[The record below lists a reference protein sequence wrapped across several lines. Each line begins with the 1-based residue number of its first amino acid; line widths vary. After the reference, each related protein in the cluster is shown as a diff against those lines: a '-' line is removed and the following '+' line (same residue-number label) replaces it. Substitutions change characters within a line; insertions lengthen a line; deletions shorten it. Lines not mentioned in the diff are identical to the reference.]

1 MFIAH
6 LPAGYIL
13 THILQYKH
21 HRSDYLWL
29 GLLASVLPDF
39 DLLYFYL
46 IDNRQNA
53 HHTYFPH
60 LPLFW
65 FGLWAATVL
74 IGKWS
79 GKYSVYPVTLFFSCI
94 MLHMCLD
101 SIAAPLYWFYP
112 LSDIAVE
119 LVTVPARFDWWVWNY
134 LFHWSFLL
142 EIVIILI
149 ALCIF
154 IRKKI
159 SCLRKS

>member
-13 THILQYKH
+13 TRVLQHKH
-21 HRSDYLWL
+21 RRGDYLWI
-29 GLLASVLPDF
+29 GLLASVLPDI

-53 HHTYFPH
+53 HHSYFTH

-65 FGLWAATVL
+65 LSLWGMIALA
-74 IGKWS
+74 GKWIK
-79 GKYSVYPVTLFFSCI
+79 GYSPYATTLFFSCI

-101 SIAAPLYWFYP
+101 SIAAPTYWLYP
-112 LSDIAVE
+112 LSDSAIE
-119 LVTVPARFDWWVWNY
+119 LVQVPARYGWWVWNF

-142 EIVIILI
+142 EMIIVSTALWILI
-149 ALCIF
+149 
-154 IRKKI
+154 RK
-159 SCLRKS
+159 RPHV